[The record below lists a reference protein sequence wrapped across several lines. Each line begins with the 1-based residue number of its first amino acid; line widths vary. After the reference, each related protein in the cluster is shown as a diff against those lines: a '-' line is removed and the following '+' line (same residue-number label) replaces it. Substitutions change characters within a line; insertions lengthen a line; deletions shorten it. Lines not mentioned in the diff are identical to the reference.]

1 MRSALRA
8 RGLRCTFAAVEDDN
22 TQNKL
27 ANSEPLR
34 AADGVIYCWAN
45 ATDAWLY
52 AEAAELEDWGRLG
65 RAAPFAMRAAI
76 AGPPE
81 RGSKRLYSV
90 DDPPDNVDLFV
101 DLSADPKRIAEG
113 LDPLVAK
120 LSPQSQA

>member
-1 MRSALRA
+1 
-8 RGLRCTFAAVEDDN
+8 
-22 TQNKL
+22 
-27 ANSEPLR
+27 
-34 AADGVIYCWAN
+34 
-45 ATDAWLY
+45 
-52 AEAAELEDWGRLG
+52 
-65 RAAPFAMRAAI
+65 MRAAI